1 MVRYLTC
8 VAMFFIGILSVFGS
22 EKDLIFYAKNCGEIT
37 LINYDENLVLN
48 VDGDYTEF
56 IKIMGVVVDKKFE
69 LEDRIIVEGYTPK
82 LNDFVI
88 VDNKKINIQLSI
100 NNDGFIVGYP
110 LIKNSFW
117 IYV

>member
-56 IKIMGVVVDKKFE
+56 IKICISFVNISLLYIITLRMLGKSDEIFLSKLSLVNLKVRQDK
-69 LEDRIIVEGYTPK
+69 
-82 LNDFVI
+82 
-88 VDNKKINIQLSI
+88 
-100 NNDGFIVGYP
+100 
-110 LIKNSFW
+110 
-117 IYV
+117 